1 MKKLL
6 ISICLLWAVAATVWG
21 QQDARA
27 VQVLDRLA
35 TQMRKAGGVTLRFG
49 GTQDGVLELQ
59 GNRFHLKAGDVETW
73 FDGQTQWSYV
83 AANEEV
89 SVSSPTPEETQAM
102 NPYALLDNYKQVFD
116 CKYVGSKTRNGVQGT
131 EVILTPKQDSEVAD
145 ITLTTAADG
154 SKLLYIAFRMK
165 SGDRQEIVIREF
177 RKGQQWDDA
186 HFRFDPKQY
195 PDAEIIDLR

>member
-35 TQMRKAGGVTLRFG
+35 TQMRKAGGVTFRFG

-83 AANEEV
+83 AA
-89 SVSSPTPEETQAM
+89 
-102 NPYALLDNYKQVFD
+102 
-116 CKYVGSKTRNGVQGT
+116 TR
-131 EVILTPKQDSEVAD
+131 K
-145 ITLTTAADG
+145 
-154 SKLLYIAFRMK
+154 
-165 SGDRQEIVIREF
+165 
-177 RKGQQWDDA
+177 
-186 HFRFDPKQY
+186 
-195 PDAEIIDLR
+195 